1 MLHVISEHGTEDPE
15 QGKVLAALAL
25 GAVKHL
31 GGASALIEDSGVH
44 MGWRTVRVDDF
55 ALLEKPSDR
64 QSPKRIDCYHVAEEE
79 DFGDG
84 KRAKLDPARVLF
96 SLQYVHNAI
105 PPDFEL
111 LLFGDTREWLDAVA
125 TTLAGEL
132 SRRQP
137 HLFEKLR
144 TGG

>member
-1 MLHVISEHGTEDPE
+1 MV
-15 QGKVLAALAL
+15 
-25 GAVKHL
+25 
-31 GGASALIEDSGVH
+31 
-44 MGWRTVRVDDF
+44 
-55 ALLEKPSDR
+55 
-64 QSPKRIDCYHVAEEE
+64 EEE

-96 SLQYVHNAI
+96 SLRHVHNAI

-111 LLFGDTREWLDAVA
+111 LLFGDAREWLAPVTA
-125 TTLAGEL
+125 TLFGEL

-144 TGG
+144 A